1 MIARRPEG
9 ADMEAK
15 LFGSRLSPFVEKVA
29 RALQLK
35 GIAFTLV
42 PPKSPAD
49 FKRWN
54 PQARKM
60 PVVEIDGRRVFDS
73 TQILRR
79 LDQLVPEP
87 PLFDRNADVAARQRF
102 LEDWSDESLY
112 WYAMALRWSD
122 ANAEATTTQV
132 LGSIPAPAALRPV
145 LRVVLRRQLRNQAL
159 AQGLAR
165 LPLETVVDELGR
177 RFDELLVW
185 LGDRPYFF
193 ADRPSVADLALFGQ
207 LNGLQSG
214 PTPQAERLVAER
226 PRLADYF
233 LRVDAATAG
242 RRAEPDRRAARSVDL
257 GTTARGA

>member
-1 MIARRPEG
+1 
-9 ADMEAK
+9 
-15 LFGSRLSPFVEKVA
+15 
-29 RALQLK
+29 
-35 GIAFTLV
+35 
-42 PPKSPAD
+42 
-49 FKRWN
+49 
-54 PQARKM
+54 
-60 PVVEIDGRRVFDS
+60 
-73 TQILRR
+73 
-79 LDQLVPEP
+79 
-87 PLFDRNADVAARQRF
+87 
-102 LEDWSDESLY
+102 
-112 WYAMALRWSD
+112 MALRWSD
-122 ANAEATTTQV
+122 ANAGATTTQV

-233 LRVDAATAG
+233 LSVDAATAG
-242 RRAEPDRRAARSVDL
+242 RRAEPDRRAARGVDF
-257 GTTARGA
+257 GTPARGA

>member
-1 MIARRPEG
+1 MQ
-9 ADMEAK
+9 AK
-15 LFGSRLSPFVEKVA
+15 LFGSRISPFVEKVA

-35 GIAFTLV
+35 RVPFTLV
-42 PPKSPAD
+42 APRSPAD

-54 PQARKM
+54 PQTRKM
-60 PVVEIDGRRVFDS
+60 PAVEIGAQRLFDS
-73 TQILRR
+73 TLILRR

-87 PLFDRNADVAARQRF
+87 PFLDRDAAVAARQRF

-122 ANAEATTTQV
+122 ANTEATTTQV
-132 LGSIPAPAALRPV
+132 VGSISVPAALRPV
-145 LRVVLRRQLRNQAL
+145 LKVILRRQIRGQAR

-165 LPLETVVDELGR
+165 LPLETIVDELGR

-207 LNGLQSG
+207 LNALQSG

-233 LRVDAATAG
+233 LRVDTATAE
-242 RRAEPDRRAARSVDL
+242 RRAESDRPAARGVDL
-257 GTTARGA
+257 GGAARGA